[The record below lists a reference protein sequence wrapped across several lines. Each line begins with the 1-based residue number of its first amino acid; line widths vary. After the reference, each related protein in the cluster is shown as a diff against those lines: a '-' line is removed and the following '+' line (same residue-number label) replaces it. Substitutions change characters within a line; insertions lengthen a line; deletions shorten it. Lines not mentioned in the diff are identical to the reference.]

1 MHSFSLS
8 SSKKV
13 EALDITEKVS
23 SVVGGGAICT
33 VYVPH
38 TTAAVLVNEFEPN
51 LKQDIEELFSEI
63 VPEVTYR
70 HDRIDNNARAH
81 LSASLAGTSVSIPL
95 EGNHLALGTWQ
106 RVIFLELDGP
116 RERKVCVQ
124 VV

>member
-1 MHSFSLS
+1 MHSFPLS

-23 SVVGGGAICT
+23 SVIGEGVLCT

-51 LKQDIEELFSEI
+51 LKQDIERIFSEI
-63 VPEVTYR
+63 VPEGDYR
-70 HDRIDNNARAH
+70 HDSIDNNARAH
-81 LSASLAGTSVSIPL
+81 LSASLAGSSVSIPL
-95 EGNHLALGTWQ
+95 EGNQLALGTWQ